1 MYSFSDEEL
10 TREKSLWDVFK
21 LCTRLKPSNSQII
34 CLLLVVILLLLN
46 ALALETPVSSLLRDV
61 RKWAELGFNFSITTI
76 GFLIAGF
83 TIFATL
89 SKPDMMLAM
98 MEHTNK
104 ETQLPTL
111 KYNFFAFMKVFIAY
125 IVIALF
131 FLSIILF
138 GQVDGLVSNVVSL
151 LPSSKCVKYT
161 LVVTSY
167 VYVGTSFVY
176 LVMLLMTFIFNIYA
190 IVMNFLRWEYHKEE
204 DRAIERTERK
214 KDKIAQEKWRNL
226 VIALLKNNNLH

>member
-21 LCTRLKPSNSQII
+21 LCSRLKPSNSQII
-34 CLLLVVILLLLN
+34 CLLFVVILLLAN
-46 ALALETPVSSLLRDV
+46 ALVLETPVSSLLRDV
-61 RKWAELGFNFSITTI
+61 RKWAEFGFNFSITTI

-125 IVIALF
+125 IGIALF

-138 GQVDGLVSNVVSL
+138 GQVDGLVSNVVSI
-151 LPSSKCVKYT
+151 LPNSKCVKYT

-190 IVMNFLRWEYHKEE
+190 IVMNFLRWEYHKEL
-204 DRAIERTERK
+204 DREAEREK
-214 KDKIAQEKWRNL
+214 EEQEKIALAKWRSL
-226 VIALLKNNNLH
+226 VIALIKNNNLH

>member
-1 MYSFSDEEL
+1 MIVLLIVAIMLSVNSIVL
-10 TREKSLWDVFK
+10 DV
-21 LCTRLKPSNSQII
+21 PINY
-34 CLLLVVILLLLN
+34 LL
-46 ALALETPVSSLLRDV
+46 EDV

-98 MEHTNK
+98 MDFTNK
-104 ETQLPTL
+104 ETGLPTL

-125 IVIALF
+125 IAVALF
-131 FLSIILF
+131 FLSIVLF
-138 GQVDGLVSNVVSL
+138 GQREGLVSNVVSL
-151 LPSSKCVKYT
+151 LPHSKCLKYV
-161 LVVTSY
+161 LVVTTY

-190 IVMNFLRWEYHKEE
+190 IVMNFLRWEYHKELDKE
-204 DRAIERTERK
+204 EETNQLKTEQNNTLEWRK
-214 KDKIAQEKWRNL
+214 L
-226 VIALLKNNNLH
+226 VIELLRDRGN

>member
-10 TREKSLWDVFK
+10 TSEKSLWDVFK
-21 LCTRLKPSNSQII
+21 LCTRLKPSNSQVI
-34 CLLLVVILLLLN
+34 CLLVVAILLLVN
-46 ALALETPVSSLLRDV
+46 ALALETPVGSLLRDV
-61 RKWAELGFNFSITTI
+61 RKWAEFGFNFSITTI

-131 FLSIILF
+131 FLSIMLF
-138 GQVDGLVSNVVSL
+138 GQVDGLISNVVSL
-151 LPSSKCVKYT
+151 VPNSKCVKYT
-161 LVVTSY
+161 IVVTAY
-167 VYVGTSFVY
+167 VYVGASFVY

-190 IVMNFLRWEYHKEE
+190 IVMNFLRWEYHKEV
-204 DRAIERTERK
+204 DRADERETEQQ
-214 KDKIAQEKWRNL
+214 DKVAQAKWRSL